1 LHGQGNQKGKE
12 EGDCMKYQLTCP
24 KCKHE
29 FAYDNGHIDGEIARL
44 SAEVTSLVRE
54 LSEHN
59 LLPKDEQ
66 FRRTAWWKGTKVRL
80 AKAHEELAAAKAFR
94 KVADQQVEKFKND
107 AFKHLVREKI
117 GDEEYIKLMKQAEAD
132 CEAYRI
138 SGLMRHEY
146 TRSSAK
152 ANVTSINKL

>member
-1 LHGQGNQKGKE
+1 
-12 EGDCMKYQLTCP
+12 MRYQMTCP

-29 FAYDNGHIDGEIARL
+29 FAYDNGYMDAEVARL
-44 SAEVTSLVRE
+44 SAEVTSLIRQ

-66 FRRTAWWKGTKVRL
+66 FRRTAWWKRTKARL
-80 AKAHEELAAAKAFR
+80 AKAQEELAAAKAFR
-94 KVADQQVEKFKND
+94 KVADQQVEKFMHD
-107 AFKHLVREKI
+107 AFKHLVHEYI
-117 GDEEYIKLMKQAEAD
+117 GDEAYIKLMKQAKKD
-132 CEAYRI
+132 TEAYKI

-146 TRSSAK
+146 TRSNAK

>member
-1 LHGQGNQKGKE
+1 
-12 EGDCMKYQLTCP
+12 MKYQLTCP

-29 FAYDNGHIDGEIARL
+29 FAYNNGHIDSKIASL
-44 SAEVTSLVRE
+44 SAEVTSLVRQ

-66 FRRTAWWKGTKVRL
+66 IRRTAWWKRTKARL
-80 AKAHEELAAAKAFR
+80 AKAQEELAAAKAFR
-94 KVADQQVEKFKND
+94 KVADQQVNQFMFHTFKG
-107 AFKHLVREKI
+107 LVREEI
-117 GDEEYIKLMKQAEAD
+117 GE
-132 CEAYRI
+132 EAYMKLIKQMEAETEAYKI

-146 TRSSAK
+146 TRSNSK

>member
-1 LHGQGNQKGKE
+1 
-12 EGDCMKYQLTCP
+12 MKYQLTCP

-29 FAYDNGHIDGEIARL
+29 FAYDNGHIDAKL
-44 SAEVTSLVRE
+44 ASLVAEQQHLQRQ
-54 LSEHN
+54 LTEHK

-66 FRRTAWWKGTKVRL
+66 FRRTAWWKRTKARFAQVT
-80 AKAHEELAAAKAFR
+80 EEITNTKAFR

-107 AFKHLVREKI
+107 AFKNLVREYI
-117 GDEEYIKLMKQAEAD
+117 GDEAYIRLMEKAEAE
-132 CEAYRI
+132 CEAYEI

-146 TRSSAK
+146 TRANSK

>member
-1 LHGQGNQKGKE
+1 
-12 EGDCMKYQLTCP
+12 MKYQMTCP

-29 FAYDNGHIDGEIARL
+29 FAYNNGQMDAEVARL
-44 SAEVTSLVRE
+44 SAEVTSLIRQ

-66 FRRTAWWKGTKVRL
+66 IRRTAWWKRTKARL
-80 AKAHEELAAAKAFR
+80 AKAQEELAAAKAFR
-94 KVADQQVEKFKND
+94 KVADQQVEKFMQD
-107 AFKHLVREKI
+107 AFKHLVREYI
-117 GDEEYIKLMKQAEAD
+117 GDEAYIKLMKQAEKD
-132 CEAYRI
+132 TEAYKI

-146 TRSSAK
+146 TRSNAK